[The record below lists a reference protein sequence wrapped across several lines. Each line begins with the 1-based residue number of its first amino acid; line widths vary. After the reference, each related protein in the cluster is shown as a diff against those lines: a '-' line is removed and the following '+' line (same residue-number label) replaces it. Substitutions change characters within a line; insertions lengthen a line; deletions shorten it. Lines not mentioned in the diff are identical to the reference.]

1 MEEKKQIIGSVLGQT
16 TRSEEILVV
25 TSLDKAGSLKKST
38 ILAHDTLY
46 ETILLQVIDKLTL
59 SDVSEQ
65 DLFLMSEN
73 ERIAF
78 KILERS
84 PLSFVLKTIIV
95 GSIKIIND
103 KKTILSYPNSFIADQ
118 SRLIRKLTFDE
129 QNLIYNRGP
138 LEVGITFDNTKVT
151 LPLNGL
157 LQRHLSIIGMTG
169 CGKSY
174 LIGIL
179 CEELAKHNAAIL
191 ILDPHNEY
199 LSMVR
204 SLPKK
209 NKKMLYGL
217 GNVAGLINYT
227 LDVKNISAYDF
238 KHFTGMGEGSASILD
253 QVIRELKK
261 SKSPYSMDDIL
272 TSLNHKIGNSSKSEA
287 TAASWARNYLLNLA
301 STGFFGTREPKIG
314 EIIQTN
320 QISVI
325 AMSGVKEKI
334 QQFVAT
340 NLLQRIFNARRKQE
354 IPPLVVVVEEA
365 HRFAPSGLSVAS
377 SDILRTLAT
386 EGRKFGICLFVASQR
401 PNRLDSTVL
410 SQCVTNIVMKIKNPT
425 DLATVRESAENATD
439 NVINELPKFE
449 RGEALVMGE
458 TFPISIRFK
467 VKSTRKT
474 KHGGKSINYESIWR
488 EETQRIDA
496 EIYDFPDEL

>member
-1 MEEKKQIIGSVLGQT
+1 MEEQNHIIGSILGQSS
-16 TRSEEILVV
+16 RSDEILVV
-25 TSLDKAGSLKKST
+25 TSLAKSRMLEKST
-38 ILAHDTLY
+38 ILAHDTLN
-46 ETILLQVIDKLTL
+46 EIILLQVLDKLTL

-65 DLFLMSEN
+65 DLFLMNEN

-78 KILERS
+78 RILEKS
-84 PLSFVLKTIIV
+84 PISYILRTSIV
-95 GSIKIIND
+95 GSIRISNNKKIIYS
-103 KKTILSYPNSFIADQ
+103 TPNSFVADQ
-118 SRLIRKLTFDE
+118 SRNVRKLNDE
-129 QNLIYNRGP
+129 EKKLIYDRGS
-138 LEVGITFDNTKVT
+138 LVVGRSFDNSIVS

-169 CGKSY
+169 CGKSF

-179 CEELAKHNAAIL
+179 CEELAKYNAAIL
-191 ILDPHNEY
+191 LLDPHNEY
-199 LSMVR
+199 LPMVQ
-204 SLPKK
+204 SLPKE

-217 GNVAGLINYT
+217 GNVVGLNNYT

-261 SKSPYSMDDIL
+261 SKKNYSIQDIL
-272 TSLNHKIGNSSKSEA
+272 FELKNKISDSSKSEA

-301 STGFFGTREPKIG
+301 STGFFGTSEPKIS
-314 EIIQTN
+314 EIIQAN

-325 AMSGVKEKI
+325 AMSGIKEKI

-340 NLLQRIFNARRKQE
+340 NLLQRIFDARRTEK
-354 IPPLVVVVEEA
+354 IPPLVLVIEEA
-365 HRFAPSGLSVAS
+365 HRLAPSGTSVSS
-377 SDILRTLAT
+377 SDIIRTIAT
-386 EGRKFGICLFVASQR
+386 EGRKFGICLFIASQR

-425 DLATVRESAENATD
+425 DLASIKESAENVTEQ
-439 NVINELPKFE
+439 VISELPKFE

-458 TFPISIRFK
+458 SFPVSIRFK

-474 KHGGKSINYESIWR
+474 KHGGKSIDYENIWK
-488 EETQRIDA
+488 EETKKIDA
-496 EIYDFPDEL
+496 QIYEFPDEL

>member
-1 MEEKKQIIGSVLGQT
+1 
-16 TRSEEILVV
+16 
-25 TSLDKAGSLKKST
+25 
-38 ILAHDTLY
+38 
-46 ETILLQVIDKLTL
+46 
-59 SDVSEQ
+59 
-65 DLFLMSEN
+65 
-73 ERIAF
+73 
-78 KILERS
+78 
-84 PLSFVLKTIIV
+84 
-95 GSIKIIND
+95 
-103 KKTILSYPNSFIADQ
+103 
-118 SRLIRKLTFDE
+118 
-129 QNLIYNRGP
+129 
-138 LEVGITFDNTKVT
+138 
-151 LPLNGL
+151 
-157 LQRHLSIIGMTG
+157 
-169 CGKSY
+169 
-174 LIGIL
+174 
-179 CEELAKHNAAIL
+179 
-191 ILDPHNEY
+191 
-199 LSMVR
+199 
-204 SLPKK
+204 
-209 NKKMLYGL
+209 
-217 GNVAGLINYT
+217 
-227 LDVKNISAYDF
+227 
-238 KHFTGMGEGSASILD
+238 
-253 QVIRELKK
+253 
-261 SKSPYSMDDIL
+261 MDDIL
-272 TSLNHKIGNSSKSEA
+272 TWLNYKIGNSSKSEA

-320 QISVI
+320 QISVV

-449 RGEALVMGE
+449 RGESLVMGE

-474 KHGGKSINYESIWR
+474 KHGGKSINYQKIWI
-488 EETQRIDA
+488 EETKRTDS
-496 EIYDFPDEL
+496 ESYDFPDEL